1 MLGKSLRRQ
10 LTSPA
15 MLLVAGGIG
24 FAAENFPRQPA
35 STADH
40 TQRSRAARNKLV
52 EKALK
57 LIALARILVK
67 TFPSVGLD
75 PSAQSGLPGQT
86 PAPPYRSAAP

>member
-24 FAAENFPRQPA
+24 FAAGNFPRQPA
-35 STADH
+35 PMADS
-40 TQRSRAARNKLV
+40 TQRPRPVRNKLV

-67 TFPSVGLD
+67 AFPSVGLH
-75 PSAQSGLPGQT
+75 PSAQSGLPGQS
-86 PAPPYRSAAP
+86 APPYRSAAP